1 LGGLFRLSI
10 KQPTLFVHHVNGA
23 CTLSPY
29 IDAMSAAYNMMIAGT
44 DVTFNEI
51 AGGATTDPDPCEAG
65 TYHGFSRSGAP
76 ALDAIKKWVLS
87 LKR

>member
-1 LGGLFRLSI
+1 
-10 KQPTLFVHHVNGA
+10 
-23 CTLSPY
+23 
-29 IDAMSAAYNMMIAGT
+29 MMIAGS

-51 AGGATTDPDPCEAG
+51 VGGATTDPDPCQAA

-76 ALDAIKKWVLS
+76 ALDAIKNWVLS

>member
-1 LGGLFRLSI
+1 LSSGFPTPIPSRAFRAPWS
-10 KQPTLFVHHVNGA
+10 
-23 CTLSPY
+23 S
-29 IDAMSAAYNMMIAGT
+29 
-44 DVTFNEI
+44 
-51 AGGATTDPDPCEAG
+51 ATTDPDPCEAG